1 MWWCVGP
8 GCATRFESQR
18 SEALRLQ
25 NGVKTRWVRLCFLPL
40 SLLPAPASE
49 LATTPYHT
57 ALGYAATK
65 PSINSADVSWQVI
78 FTNHETYGKRGTTD
92 SSRPHPS
99 YTNSGFSAST
109 AAHSPVR
116 KREGLPSAT
125 KTAFF
130 FHRLEFSA
138 ETSLE
143 SFPRRTATLQLY
155 HRYRSRRMV
164 VKNSIIERW
173 TKWAMKNSTREKI
186 FHIRLEYL
194 HEERLVVRLPVNRK
208 FSSKLYREQGENLR
222 CVIRKRVNYTREILH
237 NRIAMEISWEL
248 MNRRYLS
255 RCRNERW
262 NWKT

>member
-40 SLLPAPASE
+40 SLLPTPASK

-99 YTNSGFSAST
+99 YTNSAFSAST

-116 KREGLPSAT
+116 KREGCLLPRKPPS
-125 KTAFF
+125 FF
-130 FHRLEFSA
+130 TDSNFGGDA
-138 ETSLE
+138 
-143 SFPRRTATLQLY
+143 PRVY
-155 HRYRSRRMV
+155 S
-164 VKNSIIERW
+164 
-173 TKWAMKNSTREKI
+173 
-186 FHIRLEYL
+186 
-194 HEERLVVRLPVNRK
+194 
-208 FSSKLYREQGENLR
+208 
-222 CVIRKRVNYTREILH
+222 
-237 NRIAMEISWEL
+237 
-248 MNRRYLS
+248 
-255 RCRNERW
+255 
-262 NWKT
+262 